1 MELPKKFQ
9 DKVEIV
15 SIKKLSANITNIEV
29 EIKEHLLPQERG
41 CLLLDLEDSMCEE
54 DPSIR
59 IWHTPLGDKNT
70 LRNLRGVEL

>member
-1 MELPKKFQ
+1 MELPKSFR

-15 SIKKLSANITNIEV
+15 SIKKTSSNLTNVEV
-29 EIKEHLLPQERG
+29 KIKVPLLPQERG
-41 CLLLDLEDSMCEE
+41 CLLLDLEDSMCEK

-70 LRNLRGVEL
+70 LRNLRGVVL